1 MNRSSRVAASL
12 SAVVTL
18 SCAPAAAQTSRDS
31 QPAPA
36 GRPVSE
42 VATPAA
48 ARDVESLDAILGAL
62 YDVISGPAG
71 RQPDWPRFRSLF
83 APGGRL
89 IPTTRGTDGVTRPTV
104 LTPDEF
110 ARRVAPGLTQ
120 SGFYEREIG
129 RRTERFGAVVHV
141 MSAYESKRAPADPR
155 PFTRGVNSIQLLD
168 GGDRWYVV
176 TVFWDVER
184 PGAEIPTSYLQ
195 PAAPER

>member
-1 MNRSSRVAASL
+1 MNRSSRVAAIVSAAVAL
-12 SAVVTL
+12 SGLPV
-18 SCAPAAAQTSRDS
+18 AAQTSRDS
-31 QPAPA
+31 QPAAP

-42 VATPAA
+42 AASPAA

-71 RQPDWPRFRSLF
+71 RQPDWQRFRSLF

-89 IPTTRGTDGVTRPTV
+89 IPTARGTDGVTRPTV

-141 MSAYESKRAPADPR
+141 MSAYDSRRAPADPR
-155 PFTRGVNSIQLLD
+155 PFTRGINSIQLLD
-168 GGDRWYVV
+168 AGDRWYVV

-184 PGAEIPTSYLQ
+184 PGTQIPTEYFQS
-195 PAAPER
+195 AAPER

>member
-1 MNRSSRVAASL
+1 MSV
-12 SAVVTL
+12 SA
-18 SCAPAAAQTSRDS
+18 P
-31 QPAPA
+31 
-36 GRPVSE
+36 
-42 VATPAA
+42 PAA

-71 RQPDWPRFRSLF
+71 RRPDWQRFRSLF
-83 APGGRL
+83 AVGGLL
-89 IPTTRGTDGVTRPTV
+89 IPTARVTDGVTRPTV

-110 ARRVAPGLTQ
+110 ARRVAPSLAQ

-141 MSAYESKRAPADPR
+141 MSAYESRRALADPR
-155 PFTRGVNSIQLLD
+155 PFSRGANSIQLLD

-184 PGAEIPTSYLQ
+184 PGTQIPTEYLQ
-195 PAAPER
+195 PAAPKR